1 MLFKYANN
9 KNKRFFVSTA
19 NEALVGTLMN
29 IGDVNNIFPIG
40 PAHQWGRV
48 GGGGYTKEILS
59 VSKLGRPELSS
70 KENV

>member
-9 KNKRFFVSTA
+9 KKKRFFVSTA

-40 PAHQWGRV
+40 PAHQRGRL